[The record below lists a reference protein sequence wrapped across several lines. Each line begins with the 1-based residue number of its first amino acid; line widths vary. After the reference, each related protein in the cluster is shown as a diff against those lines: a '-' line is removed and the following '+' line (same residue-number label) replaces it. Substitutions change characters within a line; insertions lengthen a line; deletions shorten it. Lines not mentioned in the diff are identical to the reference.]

1 MRNEVDLKQVNKEIN
16 SKLSNEGTLSEL
28 KIVKRNGSVESFNA
42 NKIYAAMLNAARSV
56 YAVSDDLRQNLA
68 RIAKQIEVQLREVD
82 VHVVTIS
89 MIQALVEDKLLSAGY
104 LHIAEHY
111 ISYRLQRDID
121 RTAYAGKVV
130 VHLKLEQVR

>member
-1 MRNEVDLKQVNKEIN
+1 MVDLEQVNKEIN
-16 SKLSNEGTLSEL
+16 FKLSPIETISDL
-28 KIVKRNGSVESFNA
+28 KIMKRNGSLEDFDVIKVYS
-42 NKIYAAMLNAARSV
+42 AMLNAAKSV
-56 YAVSDDLRQNLA
+56 YVVSDDLCQNLA
-68 RIAKQIEVQLREVD
+68 CIARQIELHLREVD
-82 VHVVTIS
+82 VHTVTIS

-121 RTAYAGKVV
+121 RTDYAGKVV

>member
-89 MIQALVEDKLLSAGY
+89 IIQALVEDKLLSAGY

>member
-1 MRNEVDLKQVNKEIN
+1 MRNKVDLEQVSREIN
-16 SKLSNEGTLSEL
+16 SKLVKVDGRSDL
-28 KIVKRNGSVESFNA
+28 KIMKRNGSMEDFNVL
-42 NKIYAAMLNAARSV
+42 KIFAAMLNAAKSV

-68 RIAKQIEVQLREVD
+68 RIAKQIELHLLEVD
-82 VHVVTIS
+82 AHVVTIS
-89 MIQALVEDKLLSAGY
+89 MIQALVEDKLLAAGY

>member
-16 SKLSNEGTLSEL
+16 SKLSNEGVLSEL

-42 NKIYAAMLNAARSV
+42 NKIFAAMLNAARSV

>member
-1 MRNEVDLKQVNKEIN
+1 MVDLEQVNKEIN
-16 SKLSNEGTLSEL
+16 FKLSPIETISDL
-28 KIVKRNGSVESFNA
+28 KIMKRNGSIEDFDVI
-42 NKIYAAMLNAARSV
+42 KIYSAMLNAAKSIYV
-56 YAVSDDLRQNLA
+56 VSDDLRQNLA
-68 RIAKQIEVQLREVD
+68 RIAKQIELHLREVD

-89 MIQALVEDKLLSAGY
+89 MIQALVEEKLLSAGY

-121 RTAYAGKVV
+121 RTDYAGKVV